1 MSRRSPT
8 GESRVPFADLAEV
21 RSQFPCLQ
29 QQIHGKQL
37 IYLDSA
43 ATSQKPIQVIE
54 AVDSYYREHC
64 SNVHRGVHTLSERAT
79 SLYEGVRPKVAAL
92 LNAPDPHGVIFTR
105 STTEGINL
113 VARTIGRSRVGE
125 GDEVLISAMEHHANI
140 VPWQMLCE
148 EQGASL
154 RVIPCDE
161 KGDLIL
167 NDLDS
172 LITERTKVVAVGH
185 VSNAVGTMH
194 DVKKIISAARASGAI
209 TLIDAAQAISH
220 LPVDVEDLGCDFLAF
235 SGHKMYGPTGI
246 GVLWGRKELLD
257 QMSPWQGGGDMI
269 RTVSFERSTY
279 AETPWKFEAGTPDIA
294 GAIGLGAAVDF
305 LNDVGFETIQDHES
319 QLVDEAVARL
329 DQVVG
334 LSIIG
339 RPSHRISVISFI
351 LDGIHPHDAGT
362 IIDQHSVAVRAGHH
376 CAMPLMK
383 QLGVP
388 ATIRVSFAVY
398 NTHDETEALIS
409 AIDSVKAVFR

>member
-43 ATSQKPIQVIE
+43 ATSQKPSQVIE
-54 AVDSYYREHC
+54 AVDSYYREYC

-79 SLYEGVRPKVAAL
+79 SRYEGVRPKVAVL
-92 LNAPDPHGVIFTR
+92 INAPDPHSVIFTR

-113 VARTIGRSRVGE
+113 VARTIGRSRVGK

-148 EQGASL
+148 EQGAIL

-161 KGDLIL
+161 NGDLIL
-167 NDLDS
+167 NDLES
-172 LITERTKVVAVGH
+172 LITDRTKVVSVGY
-185 VSNAVGTMH
+185 VSNAVGTRH
-194 DVKKIISAARASGAI
+194 DVKKIISAARNMGAI

-220 LPVDVEDLGCDFLAF
+220 IPVDVEDLGCDFLAF

-269 RTVSFERSTY
+269 RTVSFERTTY
-279 AETPWKFEAGTPDIA
+279 ADTPWKFEAGTPNIA
-294 GAIGLGAAVDF
+294 GVQ
-305 LNDVGFETIQDHES
+305 EHES
-319 QLVDEAVARL
+319 HLVAEAMARL
-329 DQVVG
+329 DQVEG

-362 IIDQHSVAVRAGHH
+362 IIDQHSVAIRAGHH

-383 QLGVP
+383 HFGVP
-388 ATIRVSFAVY
+388 ATIRASFAVY
-398 NTHDETEALIS
+398 NTHDEIEALTS
-409 AIDSVKAVFR
+409 AIESVKAVFR